1 LGDISAVATPAA
13 IEQEAK
19 RTRQQQA
26 EDAIKQDAFVREAQA
41 VLGAQIVENSINP
54 IQQ

>member
-1 LGDISAVATPAA
+1 VSEAGAVASPAA
-13 IEQEAK
+13 AEQEIK

-26 EDAIKQDAFVREAQA
+26 EEAIKQDAFVREAQSL
-41 VLGAQIVENSINP
+41 LGAQIVESSIKP